1 MHNHGPKCVWGITHF
16 PSENTNRAT
25 RRQWKK
31 KYSRPFVLCLPL
43 EHLHQQSVS
52 DSALETL
59 HSVFISDSALED
71 SWDPERN
78 HLFYS
83 LEGALEEFNKN
94 S

>member
-1 MHNHGPKCVWGITHF
+1 MCLGHHSF
-16 PSENTNRAT
+16 PFGKYESGYTQT
-25 RRQWKK
+25 MKK
-31 KYSRPFVLCLPL
+31 EIQQNFCTCLPL

-59 HSVFISDSALED
+59 YSVFISDSALED
-71 SWDPERN
+71 SWYPERN